1 MTPNL
6 SQFTGPF
13 KEDLYIA
20 LKAVNKASLIAIREF
35 HETSQ
40 LLVSK
45 KGTADFVTMTDLK
58 IEKELIKHLHQHK
71 KQYAIISEE
80 QGEIGPKDAQYK
92 WVIDPIDGTFNFM
105 HGIPFFC
112 ISVALLEYTENKT
125 NTILGVV
132 YNPIVDELFYAMR
145 NQGGVHVYKSNQSKK
160 LRASN
165 LTNYERMLAIISLKK
180 NTAKEK
186 NNILED
192 IIGKTHMKVRSF
204 GTAALELAYLADS
217 RINLV
222 VYESLNIWDYAAGI
236 LLVQEAGNNVYNLDG
251 NPIDLNSKKSS
262 LIASNRTIIEGIV
275 DKI

>member
-13 KEDLYIA
+13 KEDLFIA
-20 LKAVNKASLIAIREF
+20 SKAVSKVSPIAIRDF

-40 LLVSK
+40 LTLSK

-58 IEKELIKHLHQHK
+58 IEKELIKHLSQHK
-71 KQYAIISEE
+71 EQYGIISEE
-80 QGEIGPKDAQYK
+80 QGELGPKDTQYK

-112 ISVALLEYTENKT
+112 ISVALIEYTAKET

-132 YNPIVDELFYAMR
+132 YNPIADELFYAMR
-145 NQGGVHVYKSNQSKK
+145 GQGGRHVYKSNQSKK

-165 LTNYERMLAIISLKK
+165 LTTHERMLAAIHFNK
-180 NTAKEK
+180 NIFKEENK
-186 NNILED
+186 LAYNIVE
-192 IIGKTHMKVRSF
+192 KTPIKVRSF
-204 GTAALELAYLADS
+204 GSAALELAYLADS

-222 VYESLNIWDYAAGI
+222 IYENLNIWDYAAGM
-236 LLVQEAGNNVYNLDG
+236 LLVQEAGNNVYNLAG
-251 NPIDLNSKKSS
+251 ESINLCAEKSS
-262 LIASNRTIIEGIV
+262 LIASNRTIVKEILPNI
-275 DKI
+275 